1 MNHSKDNWAD
11 PWAFKPERFL
21 SDSEEAAKAG
31 NQLDALQ
38 PFNVGPRNCIGRKY
52 GVSLLIFYFYF
63 LQPSSSYLVLCPTYP
78 ITWLPPSP
86 QTCIQFRTEYVSSL
100 TRYITHRSLAY
111 AEMRLIMA
119 RIVYDFD
126 MKLADDSK
134 DWIKRQRAFSL
145 WDRIPL
151 NVYLTPVERT
161 PVATVG

>member
-1 MNHSKDNWAD
+1 
-11 PWAFKPERFL
+11 
-21 SDSEEAAKAG
+21 
-31 NQLDALQ
+31 
-38 PFNVGPRNCIGRKY
+38 
-52 GVSLLIFYFYF
+52 
-63 LQPSSSYLVLCPTYP
+63 
-78 ITWLPPSP
+78 
-86 QTCIQFRTEYVSSL
+86 
-100 TRYITHRSLAY
+100 
-111 AEMRLIMA
+111 MRLIMA